1 MTPTPLQKIW
11 EIAPCITPEA
21 EQNLLGYPP
30 VLRQLLFNRSILDN
44 DAADKFLGT
53 TSQGHDP
60 FLLTGMQKA
69 VEYLFGAIDKGKS
82 IIIYGDY
89 DVDGVT
95 SCALL
100 VTLIRKYGASVRHYI
115 PDRFEEGYGLNCDAV
130 KSLAQAGTGLLV
142 TVDCGIRSPREAKLA
157 RELGMDVIISDHHEP
172 GSELPP
178 AVAVICP
185 KKPGELYPEKNLAGV
200 GLAYKIAQAM
210 LATRS
215 LPGVRSE
222 DFLDLVAVGTVADMM
237 PLTGENRAL
246 VRAGLNQLRTRPRQG
261 IFSLASVAGLVIK
274 AINARDIG
282 FMIGPRLNAA
292 GRLDTAND
300 AFHLLMASD
309 VMEAGEKSQ
318 KLDSLNQDRQ
328 RQTRELVDVAYAQ
341 ISESPDDLIHFAHM
355 DDHISPEEEVKTRAG
370 ILGLVAS
377 RITES
382 YYRPSI
388 ITCDDKG
395 LIRASCRS
403 IPEFN
408 ITKALDQCSD
418 LLLKHGG
425 HAMAAGFT
433 TSKENLQEL
442 KFRLKTIADEL
453 LGSINL
459 NPVLYADMEIPLR
472 ELKPEILQM
481 QDQLEPTGI
490 GNREAHFVSRG
501 LETRQH
507 RIIGKDATHLK
518 LKVSDGVIVYDAVA
532 FNQAYWAE
540 KLPARVDI
548 LYKYELNNFQD
559 RAQLQLKIQDMKL
572 SDQV

>member
-1 MTPTPLQKIW
+1 MAPTPLQKIW
-11 EIAPCITPEA
+11 EIAPRITPEIDQ
-21 EQNLLGYPP
+21 ELQKYPP
-30 VLRQLLFNRSILDN
+30 VLRQLLFNRSISDQE
-44 DAADKFLGT
+44 AADAYLGT

-60 FLLTGMQKA
+60 FWLTGMKEA
-69 VEYLFGAIDKGKS
+69 VEKLFGAIDHGKN
-82 IIIYGDY
+82 IVIYGDY

-100 VTLIRKYGASVRHYI
+100 VTLIRKYGGSVRHYI

-130 KSLAQAGTGLLV
+130 KSLALAGTGLLV

-157 RELGMDVIISDHHEP
+157 NELGMEVIISDHHEP
-172 GSELPP
+172 GNELPP
-178 AVAVICP
+178 AAAVICP
-185 KKPGELYPEKNLAGV
+185 KKPGDTYPEKNLAGV

-210 LATRS
+210 LATS
-215 LPGVRSE
+215 DLPGVRPE

-261 IFSLASVAGLVIK
+261 IFSLAGVAGLIIK

-328 RQTRELVDVAYAQ
+328 RQTRELVDAAYVQ
-341 ISESPDDLIHFAHM
+341 ISESPDDFIHFAHM
-355 DDHISPEEEVKTRAG
+355 DDRLSPDEEVKTRAG

-433 TSKENLQEL
+433 TSKENLPGP
-442 KFRLKTIADEL
+442 KITFKNNSRR
-453 LGSINL
+453 N
-459 NPVLYADMEIPLR
+459 
-472 ELKPEILQM
+472 
-481 QDQLEPTGI
+481 TGF
-490 GNREAHFVSRG
+490 H
-501 LETRQH
+501 
-507 RIIGKDATHLK
+507 
-518 LKVSDGVIVYDAVA
+518 
-532 FNQAYWAE
+532 
-540 KLPARVDI
+540 
-548 LYKYELNNFQD
+548 
-559 RAQLQLKIQDMKL
+559 
-572 SDQV
+572 